1 MLERCRF
8 VTKENSAKC
17 VLADGDEDG
26 SCGMLEGETEGLMV
40 VGWGVAATTVLL
52 LLFFSFASKFGGG
65 CAGAAAVV
73 GEAVEFVVSLN
84 CSGSSI
90 SGSGLGCAFFCSCFC
105 NSSQ

>member
-1 MLERCRF
+1 MLERYKL

-52 LLFFSFASKFGGG
+52 FFFSFANKFGGG
-65 CAGAAAVV
+65 CAGAVVV
-73 GEAVEFVVSLN
+73 GEAVVFVVSLN
-84 CSGSSI
+84 FSGSSI